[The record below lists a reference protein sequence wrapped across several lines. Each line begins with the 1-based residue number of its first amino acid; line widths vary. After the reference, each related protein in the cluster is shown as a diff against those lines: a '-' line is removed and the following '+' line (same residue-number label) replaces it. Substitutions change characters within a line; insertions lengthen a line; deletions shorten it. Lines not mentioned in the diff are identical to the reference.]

1 MIKRIAGFLILLISH
16 QVFAQTI
23 TVTGN
28 VYDDLGPLPGT
39 NIQIKGTTN
48 GTTTDMDGNFKIDI
62 NKGDVLVFSFV
73 GYLKQEITP
82 DGSGALQVKMLPDAT
97 EMEEVVVVG
106 YGSVKKSDLTGS
118 VVSLKS
124 DQILNTS
131 ISSLDQGLQGKAA
144 GVVVTQT
151 SGQPGA
157 ASSIRIRGTSSIR
170 GTNEPLYVVDGVP
183 IITDPSQSSTGAI
196 QGPAFNPL
204 NSINPN
210 DIESVEVLKDA
221 SATAIYGAR
230 GANGVILVTTKQG
243 KEGKSVINAEIST
256 GIQRV
261 RKTIPMLTASELAI
275 LGNEAADNAN
285 VPRKLIYASPINLG
299 IGTDW
304 QDEIFRI
311 APITNAQFSA
321 SGGSE
326 KSSYLV
332 STNLY
337 TQEGIILGSDFN
349 KANFRINLNQ
359 KLKDNLDLGTSINLN
374 RSRLNGVVT
383 DSEGAIPSSIT
394 SWALEFNPGLSVYDS
409 EGEYV
414 YENNTS
420 KPAVGNPVAD
430 ALENKQVTTAHKI
443 LGNLFLKWNI
453 LPNLEFKTQ
462 GGIDAYF
469 NKEEAFAPNFIK
481 RAEASKGAA
490 TSANSEGYTWL
501 WENTVSYNT
510 EGSNYT
516 LNLLGGYT
524 MQAFQGKFLFGSTSD
539 FEDNR
544 LEYNSLQAGKKKT
557 LLINGT
563 SAWQMQSFL
572 ARANYVLK
580 EKYLATASLRV
591 DGSSKFGK
599 GNKFGYFPSFS
610 LAWRIGNENF
620 MQNVQSIS
628 EFKFRVGYG
637 TVGNEGIPPYSSL
650 GLLEITEAYF
660 GDSEIAKG
668 AGPLS
673 PENASLKWETT
684 HQFDA
689 GIDLGLLNNRLS
701 ITMDAYYKK
710 TVDLLLDRAVPY
722 TSGFTNVFDNVGNL
736 ENRGFELAI
745 NSVNLTGDLQW
756 NTNFNIAINRNKIT
770 KLTGE
775 ENERLLADPLLG
787 INGWSQVTVGEP
799 IGTFYGYESNGIIQ
813 TGEDLSSIPYFSDY
827 SPTYGDRK
835 YIDQNNDG
843 VLNELDKV
851 KLGDANPKFSFGLNN
866 TLSYKSFDLSI
877 FIQGVYGNQ
886 IANFNQFGLESFD
899 GNRNNSTAA
908 LERWTPT
915 NPTNDYPRA
924 NAAPRANTFSDIQVE
939 EGSYVRLKDVT
950 LTYNFPSGL
959 INKIKLSR
967 AKVFVSGKNL
977 ITLTKYSGYDPEVN
991 RFPFNNLNMG
1001 ADYGSYPQ
1009 LMIFSGGLNITF

>member
-1 MIKRIAGFLILLISH
+1 MFKRIAGLLIILVSQH
-16 QVFAQTI
+16 AYAQTI
-23 TVTGN
+23 SVSGRVT
-28 VYDDLGPLPGT
+28 DDLGPLPGT
-39 NIQIKGTTN
+39 NIQIKGTST
-48 GTTTDMDGNFKIDI
+48 GTTSDMDGNFKIEI

-73 GYLKQEITP
+73 GYLSQEIIP
-82 DGSGALQVKMLPDAT
+82 DGSGALKVELLPDAT
-97 EMEEVVVVG
+97 EMEEVVVIG

-124 DQILNTS
+124 EQILNTS
-131 ISSLDQGLQGKAA
+131 ISSVDQGLQGKAA

-183 IITDPSQSSTGAI
+183 IISDPSQSSTGAI
-196 QGPAFNPL
+196 RGPAFNPL

-230 GANGVILVTTKQG
+230 GANGVILITTKQG
-243 KEGKSVINAEIST
+243 KEGRTIVNAVITT
-256 GIQRV
+256 GIQQV

-299 IGTDW
+299 TGTNW
-304 QDEIFRI
+304 QDEIFRN
-311 APITNAQFSA
+311 APITNAQFSV

-326 KSSYLV
+326 KSSFLV

-337 TQEGIILGSDFN
+337 TQDGIIIGSDFK
-349 KANFRINLNQ
+349 KANFRVNLNQ
-359 KLKDNLDLGTSINLN
+359 KIKDNLTLGTSINLN
-374 RSRLNGVVT
+374 RSTLNGVIT
-383 DSEGAIPSSIT
+383 DSEGAIPSSVT

-414 YENNTS
+414 YENNTAQ
-420 KPAVGNPVAD
+420 PAVGNPVAD
-430 ALENKQVTTAHKI
+430 ALENKQVTNANKV
-443 LGNLFLKWNI
+443 LGNIFLKWNI
-453 LPNLEFKTQ
+453 LPNLEIKTQ

-469 NKEEAFAPNFIK
+469 NKEEAFTPNFLK

-490 TSANSEGYTWL
+490 TSANSDGYTWL
-501 WENTVSYNT
+501 WENTVSYNLK
-510 EGSNYT
+510 GGNYS

-524 MQAFQGKFLFGSTSD
+524 MQAFHGKFLFGSTSD

-544 LEYNSLQAGKKKT
+544 LGYNSLQAGKNKT

-563 SAWQMQSFL
+563 SGWQMQSFL

-580 EKYLATASLRV
+580 DKYLATASLRV

-610 LAWRIGNENF
+610 LAWRIGNEDF
-620 MQNVQSIS
+620 IQNIPAIT
-628 EFKFRVGYG
+628 ELKLRTGYG
-637 TVGNEGIPPYSSL
+637 TVGNEGIPAYSSL

-660 GDSEIAKG
+660 GDNEIAKG
-668 AGPLS
+668 AGPYS
-673 PENASLKWETT
+673 PEISTLKWETT
-684 HQFDA
+684 HQFDV
-689 GIDLGLLNNRLS
+689 GVDLGLFNNRLS
-701 ITMDAYYKK
+701 VTMDAYYKK
-710 TVDLLLDRAVPY
+710 TVDLLLDRSVPY

-736 ENRGFELAI
+736 ENRGVELAI
-745 NSVNLTGDLQW
+745 NSVNLTGDLKW
-756 NTNFNIAINRNKIT
+756 NTNFNIAVNRNKIT

-799 IGTFYGYESNGIIQ
+799 IGTFYGYESDGIIQ
-813 TGEDLSSIPYFSDY
+813 LGENIASIPYFTDY
-827 SPTYGDRK
+827 TPTYGDRK
-835 YIDQNNDG
+835 YVDQNNDG
-843 VLNELDKV
+843 VLNELDKI
-851 KLGDANPKFSFGLNN
+851 KLGDANPKFSFGLGN
-866 TLSYKSFDLSI
+866 TLSYRSFDISI
-877 FIQGVYGNQ
+877 FIQGVYGNK
-886 IANFNQFGLESFD
+886 IANFNRFGLESFD
-899 GNRNNSTAA
+899 GNRNNSTVA
-908 LERWTPT
+908 LERWTPE
-915 NPTNDYPRA
+915 NPTNEYPRA

-939 EGSYVRLKDVT
+939 DGSYIRLKDVT
-950 LTYNFPSGL
+950 LTYNFPISF
-959 INKIKLSR
+959 IEKIKLSK
-967 AKVFVSGKNL
+967 AKVFVSAKNL
-977 ITLTKYSGYDPEVN
+977 VTLTKYAGYDPEVN

-1009 LMIFSGGLNITF
+1009 LMIFTGGLNITF